1 MVSLEETL
9 HLEPGEEII
18 ALFRRHGATA
28 LKHLFPVALFLVL
41 LFLFIF
47 PLFSLG
53 SRGVI
58 LFFALCVV
66 ACLIAVR
73 KICAWL
79 GTITILTSNRLLV
92 IRRFGFFKKTV
103 SEIKLDQIS
112 ELSYEVKGMMQ
123 AMGRY
128 GTISLLVTFTS
139 VQITIPDIPDP
150 QSALNEISQAIQRIK
165 KYEQESQSKKA
176 SAHTPIDVSKDE
188 KQQRPVFHHIEKS
201 DPANWR

>member
-9 HLEPGEEII
+9 HLESGEEIL
-18 ALFRRHGATA
+18 AMFRRHGATV
-28 LKHLFPVALFLVL
+28 LKHLFPVALFLVI

-53 SRGVI
+53 ERGVI
-58 LFFALCVV
+58 LFFVLCVG
-66 ACLIAVR
+66 ACLIAAR

-103 SEIKLDQIS
+103 NEIKLDQIS
-112 ELSYEVKGMMQ
+112 EVSYEVRGMMQ
-123 AMGRY
+123 ALGRY
-128 GTISLLVTFTS
+128 GTLVLLVTFTS
-139 VQITIPDIPDP
+139 AQITIPDIPDP
-150 QSALNEISQAIQRIK
+150 QNALNEISQAMRRVK
-165 KYEQESQSKKA
+165 KHEQSDQGNTGS
-176 SAHTPIDVSKDE
+176 SHTPHPVEKEEKQEKPTFHHVSK
-188 KQQRPVFHHIEKS
+188 R